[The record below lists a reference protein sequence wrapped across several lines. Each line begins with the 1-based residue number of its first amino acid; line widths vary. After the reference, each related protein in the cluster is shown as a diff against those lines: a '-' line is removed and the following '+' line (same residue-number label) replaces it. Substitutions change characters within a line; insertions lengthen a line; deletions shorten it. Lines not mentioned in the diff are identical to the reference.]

1 MTTESTG
8 TKQSD
13 YPRMN
18 DSFYKNN
25 NSSPNKGQ
33 PHIYHQANDYTP
45 NDK

>member
-18 DSFYKNN
+18 DSFYKIN
-25 NSSPNKGQ
+25 NSSPSKG
-33 PHIYHQANDYTP
+33 PPIHQQTNDYTP

>member
-1 MTTESTG
+1 MTTDSTV

-25 NSSPNKGQ
+25 NSSPNKE
-33 PHIYHQANDYTP
+33 PSIYHQANDYTP